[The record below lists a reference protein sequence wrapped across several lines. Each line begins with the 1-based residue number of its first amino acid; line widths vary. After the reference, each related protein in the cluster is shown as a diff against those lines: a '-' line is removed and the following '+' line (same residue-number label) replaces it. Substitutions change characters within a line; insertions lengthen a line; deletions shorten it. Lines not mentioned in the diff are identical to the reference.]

1 MNKKSEKTMF
11 FEHSEKCRLIF
22 TKKTLPRVTQSFF
35 IIHKGFLDTRNNSA
49 N

>member
-1 MNKKSEKTMF
+1 ML
-11 FEHSEKCRLIF
+11 FEHSEKYKLIF